1 MTTRGPKAEPT
12 SPEPSASETAAA
24 PAGREAADLSIG
36 DLSRESGVPVET
48 IRIWERRYGHPASER
63 LPSGHRRY
71 RASQIPWLRAVAQ
84 AVALGM
90 RASAAVRAA
99 PKTLLRVSAPT
110 APRRTGEVARHVEL
124 ATSLRATE
132 LRRRLRRESRAMGAT
147 EFLET
152 RVAPLLAEL
161 GRAWADGRIAVRHE
175 HLASEV
181 VADLLRELRARH
193 KVRRDAPRIVLATLP
208 GDRHDLGARMAA
220 VVIAAAGFQPVL
232 LGADTPIAEIVASAA
247 ETGAC
252 AVAVSISLPRGGP
265 EADLMLRRLRESLGA
280 ETRVLAGGAGA
291 RGPRRA
297 PKNVD
302 LVATLHDLEELLA
315 GLRPPARRRAAA
327 R

>member
-1 MTTRGPKAEPT
+1 MTKPASPTEPAPTAPAEP
-12 SPEPSASETAAA
+12 
-24 PAGREAADLSIG
+24 ADLSIG

-48 IRIWERRYGHPASER
+48 IRMWERRYGHPASER

-71 RASQIPWLRAVAQ
+71 RASQIPWLRAVAE
-84 AVALGM
+84 AVAAGM
-90 RASAAVRAA
+90 RASAAVRAEREA
-99 PKTLLRVSAPT
+99 LLRVISPPQ
-110 APRRTGEVARHVEL
+110 PRSGGEVAQLVQL
-124 ATSLRATE
+124 ATALRPAE
-132 LRRRLRRESRAMGAT
+132 LRRRLRRESRAMGVT

-152 RVAPLLAEL
+152 RIAPLLAEL

-181 VADLLRELRARH
+181 VADLLRELRARQ
-193 KVRRDAPRIVLATLP
+193 KPRRNAARIVLATLP

-220 VVIAAAGFQPVL
+220 VVVAAAGFQPVV

-252 AVAVSISLPRGGP
+252 AVAVSISLPRGGI

-280 ETRVLAGGAGA
+280 NTRLLAGGAGA

-297 PKNVD
+297 PKDVD
-302 LVATLHDLEELLA
+302 LLSTLHDLEDLLP
-315 GLRPPARRRAAA
+315 GLRPAPARKKPA